1 MIGSIRSTINVK
13 KPNRKESRLM
23 KKQLN
28 IGIVTLLAMAMLL
41 SACGA
46 ETETST
52 TAINI
57 PAVSIGQATEA
68 NETYPV
74 GGAESSYPIG
84 SIASAAPSTY
94 PVEGTAQMSDA
105 EIEALLKEKL
115 DGHHTLEW
123 VLSFDKTYEEWNVLL
138 SDHHGVTFTPE
149 EKEQVIQYLMTH

>member
-1 MIGSIRSTINVK
+1 
-13 KPNRKESRLM
+13 M
-23 KKQLN
+23 KRQFNLSFV
-28 IGIVTLLAMAMLL
+28 ILLAVAMLL

-74 GGAESSYPIG
+74 GGAESSYPAG
-84 SIASAAPSTY
+84 SVASDTSTTY
-94 PVEGTAQMSDA
+94 PAEGTAQMSET
-105 EIEALLKEKL
+105 EIEELLKEKL

-123 VLSFDKTYEEWNVLL
+123 VLSFDKTYEEWNELL

>member
-1 MIGSIRSTINVK
+1 
-13 KPNRKESRLM
+13 M
-23 KKQLN
+23 KRQFNLSFV
-28 IGIVTLLAMAMLL
+28 ILLAVAMLL

-57 PAVSIGQATEA
+57 PAVSIGQGTESA
-68 NETYPV
+68 GTYPIDGVDSTYPV
-74 GGAESSYPIG
+74 GTV
-84 SIASAAPSTY
+84 ASAAPSTY
-94 PVEGTAQMSDA
+94 PAGGATQMSDA
-105 EIEALLKEKL
+105 EIEALLEEKL

-123 VLSFDKTYEEWNVLL
+123 VLSFDKTYEEWNQLL

>member
-1 MIGSIRSTINVK
+1 
-13 KPNRKESRLM
+13 M
-23 KKQLN
+23 KRQFNLSFV
-28 IGIVTLLAMAMLL
+28 ILLAVAMLL

-57 PAVSIGQATEA
+57 PAVSIGQGTESA
-68 NETYPV
+68 GTYPV
-74 GGAESSYPIG
+74 DGVDSNYPVG
-84 SIASAAPSTY
+84 TVASDAPSTY
-94 PVEGTAQMSDA
+94 PAGGATQMSDA
-105 EIEALLKEKL
+105 EIEALLEEKL

-123 VLSFDKTYEEWNVLL
+123 VLSFDKTYEEWNQLL

>member
-1 MIGSIRSTINVK
+1 
-13 KPNRKESRLM
+13 M
-23 KKQLN
+23 KRQFNLSFV
-28 IGIVTLLAMAMLL
+28 ILLAVAMLL

-57 PAVSIGQATEA
+57 PAVSIGQGTESA
-68 NETYPV
+68 GTYPIDGVDSTYPV
-74 GGAESSYPIG
+74 GTV
-84 SIASAAPSTY
+84 ASDAPSTY
-94 PVEGTAQMSDA
+94 PAEGATQMSDA
-105 EIEALLKEKL
+105 EIEALLEEKL

-123 VLSFDKTYEEWNVLL
+123 VLSFDKTYEEWNQLL

>member
-1 MIGSIRSTINVK
+1 
-13 KPNRKESRLM
+13 M
-23 KKQLN
+23 KRQLN
-28 IGIVTLLAMAMLL
+28 LSFVILLAVAMLL

-57 PAVSIGQATEA
+57 PAVSIGQGTESA
-68 NETYPV
+68 GTYPV
-74 GGAESSYPIG
+74 DGVDSNYPVG
-84 SIASAAPSTY
+84 TVASDAPSTY
-94 PVEGTAQMSDA
+94 PAGGATQMSDA
-105 EIEALLKEKL
+105 EIEALLEEKL

-123 VLSFDKTYEEWNVLL
+123 VLSFDKTYEEWNQLL

>member
-1 MIGSIRSTINVK
+1 
-13 KPNRKESRLM
+13 M
-23 KKQLN
+23 KRQFNLSFV
-28 IGIVTLLAMAMLL
+28 ILLAVAMLL

-74 GGAESSYPIG
+74 GGAESSYPAG
-84 SIASAAPSTY
+84 SVASESPSTY
-94 PVEGTAQMSDA
+94 PVEGATQMSEA

-123 VLSFDKTYEEWNVLL
+123 VLSFDKTYEEWNELL

>member
-1 MIGSIRSTINVK
+1 
-13 KPNRKESRLM
+13 M
-23 KKQLN
+23 KRQFNLSFV
-28 IGIVTLLAMAMLL
+28 ILLAVAMLL

-57 PAVSIGQATEA
+57 PAVSIGQGTESA
-68 NETYPV
+68 GTYPV
-74 GGAESSYPIG
+74 DGVDSNYPVG
-84 SIASAAPSTY
+84 TVASDAPSTY
-94 PVEGTAQMSDA
+94 PAGGATQMSDA
-105 EIEALLKEKL
+105 EIEALLEEKL

-123 VLSFDKTYEEWNVLL
+123 VLSFDKTYEEWNELL